1 VHKTVYMVKEPFVI
15 QVLLAKPEVYEA
27 MWKLESANLNELK
40 ITGKLQASTM
50 GFLFEH
56 SVLFSFVSTTN
67 QWHLVTMF
75 VDNQWSIV
83 NENVSR
89 LTSTLVL

>member
-1 VHKTVYMVKEPFVI
+1 
-15 QVLLAKPEVYEA
+15 

-56 SVLFSFVSTTN
+56 SVLFSVVSTTN
-67 QWHLVTMF
+67 QWYLVTMF